1 MKKLYTIGMGLSFAL
16 MASQAFAQVNKVP
29 GNDKVFTKPTA
40 TLSDQATKSNLDI
53 RKDDP
58 VVYWSEDFSNGL
70 EGQNGAWTTGGDQ
83 GSLWFQTFPIGAEN
97 GYDKLAPL
105 DNPAYNNTLPNLWGT
120 RDVVASPTRDN
131 GVMMLDVDRYN
142 SDNADPDSVGS
153 SHVIQGNPIS
163 SMLISPTIDLSQA
176 GENVLLTFYQ
186 YVRQCCGPTYSA
198 TAELSTDNG
207 ATWIPYDVFAPY
219 GGGNSEINVYVSLN
233 ISEALATATTDLTQC
248 KVRFVWGGDAF
259 VYFWTLDDVQ
269 FVQLP
274 DNDLSLGKTYYNDFD
289 RKNPM
294 FLNDEISV
302 EDYYKAFEY
311 NNQPDYLTRPF
322 TLGGIVSNVGAATQ
336 TNVVLHV
343 DATLPDGSVVEDY
356 AVTEPIDM
364 EAGAVDTIFAAEI
377 MPDVTVTGQY
387 TFSYRVT
394 GDAEDMVPGNNVG
407 DDQRATLT
415 REIDNNGYAIMSN
428 DARTTGNSAYTTL
441 GQDIIW
447 GVPYVFPEATDGNP
461 KYITHV
467 EAVLFYAEDFAE
479 TKVGELIYFN
489 VRKGAA
495 INEEPTDPE
504 TLTSVYFDAEQPYKY
519 DDVEIE
525 HEIQESDIW
534 YTDESNTPVWV
545 SFELPSPVLV
555 DANTIYQA
563 EFRVPASGDAI
574 VFSTIAQLQE
584 QFAAVLYDNGDD
596 PPAWSYLGSSASQK
610 YNSLAIR
617 FRTSADPTA
626 VETISQENGMQLVQN
641 YPNPF
646 TTSTMIQYRIEE
658 TTQASLEVRD
668 ITGKLVFNKD
678 LGMVVGATANTYE
691 LQRGSLTPGMYTYSI
706 VTPANTITRKL
717 IVQ

>member
-16 MASQAFAQVNKVP
+16 MASQAFAQVEKVP
-29 GNDKVFTKPTA
+29 GNDNLMTKPTA
-40 TLSDQATKSNLDI
+40 TVAPSDKVVQDI

-70 EGQNGAWTTGGDQ
+70 AGQNGAWTTGGDQ
-83 GSLWFQTFPIGAEN
+83 GDLWFQTFPIGASN
-97 GYDKLAPL
+97 GYNKLAPL

-120 RDVVASPTRDN
+120 RDVVNSPTRDN

-163 SMLISPTIDLSQA
+163 SMLISPSIDLSNA
-176 GENVLLTFYQ
+176 GENVLLTFSQ
-186 YVRQCCGPTYSA
+186 YLRQCCGPTYSA
-198 TAELSTDNG
+198 TAELSTDG
-207 ATWIPYDVFAPY
+207 GSTWIPYDVFSPY
-219 GGGNSEINVYVSLN
+219 GGGNTEMKVNVSLN
-233 ISEALATATTDLTQC
+233 VSEALATASTDLTNC
-248 KVRFVWGGDAF
+248 KVRFVWGGEAF
-259 VYFWTLDDVQ
+259 VYFWTLDDVR
-269 FVQLP
+269 FVELP
-274 DNDLSLGKTYYNDFD
+274 ANDLKLGKTYYNDFD
-289 RKNPM
+289 KVNPG
-294 FLNDEISV
+294 FNAGTNTAE
-302 EDYYKAFEY
+302 EYYKAFEY

-322 TLGGIVSNVGAATQ
+322 SFGGIISNLGAVVQ
-336 TNVVLHV
+336 TGVTLHV

-356 AVTEPIDM
+356 AVSEPFDI
-364 EAGAVDTIFAAEI
+364 EPGVVDTVFIADI
-377 MPDVTVTGQY
+377 MPDVNVAGTY
-387 TFSYRVT
+387 TFSYEVMGNEEDQVPTNNT
-394 GDAEDMVPGNNVG
+394 GL
-407 DDQRATLT
+407 DQSATIT
-415 REIDNNGYAIMSN
+415 RDVDNNGYAIASN

-441 GQDIIW
+441 GQDNIW

-467 EAVLFYAEDFAE
+467 EAVLYYNEGFAE
-479 TKVGELIYFN
+479 TKAGELIYFN

-495 INEEPTDPE
+495 IEEEATDPE
-504 TLTSVYFDAEQPYKY
+504 TLTSVVFNSDKPYKY
-519 DDVEIE
+519 DDEDIE
-525 HEIQESDIW
+525 HEITADEIW
-534 YTDESNTPVWV
+534 DTDLPGDPVWL

-563 EFRVPASGDAI
+563 EFRVPASGDYI

-584 QFAAVLYDNGDD
+584 QYAAVLYDNSDD
-596 PPAWSYLGSSASQK
+596 VPSWSYLGSSATQK

-617 FRTSADPTA
+617 FRTSADPTL
-626 VETISQENGMQLVQN
+626 VKTISQENGMQLVQN

-646 TTSTMIQYRIEE
+646 TTSTMIQYRLEE

-678 LGMVVGATANTYE
+678 LGMVVGATANTYI
-691 LQRGSLTPGMYTYSI
+691 LQRGSLTPGLYTYSI
-706 VTPANTITRKL
+706 VTSANTITRKL